1 MSYPMFYY
9 LRKCKSEV
17 LAYVLVALVYALIL
31 AATGFVYARVSE
43 AALSGDQKAFVTSS
57 LIAVGFFICDTYF
70 DYLPRYLKAKL
81 VNRIMERTRNQLVA
95 VYAAGDD
102 SGNDD
107 KKSADKI
114 HILVNHMD
122 VLENGYLT
130 PLLSMLTSLLVFT
143 FSLIGAL
150 YLQGTMTLIMLALCF
165 IPFLAPLIN
174 NRILAHAT
182 QDTQS
187 EKNAYLKLF
196 SEFVHS
202 LTFIRISTI
211 TPIFEEKLQAS
222 SQEYARRANHFSKKQ
237 SQTYA
242 VSYGLSSVVY
252 SGAWIIGGIFVFQGL
267 LKISDLIA
275 MTTLMGTVAGPI
287 QTMSGLVT
295 DYLASRTV
303 VADLTTILQGQF
315 QENEAKEELTET
327 IDSISLETI
336 TYEQNNHR
344 LFDRF
349 SYRFLANRKYAIL
362 GKSGSGKTT
371 LLRLLLG
378 VQKADEG
385 QVLVNQTNLA
395 DLEQTSFLGK
405 IYYLPQKTAIFS
417 ASIGENLSLFGPLDK
432 GKALACLSR
441 VGLLDWFE
449 RQANGFDTLLSSA
462 QQLSGGEERRFDIA
476 RALYRDAKVLL
487 FDEPTTGLDTRNES
501 LIAETLS
508 KIEDKLV
515 IVVTHSQNEEFL
527 GLFDERLVL

>member
-1 MSYPMFYY
+1 MFYY

-43 AALSGDQKAFVTSS
+43 AALSGDQKAFVASS
-57 LIAVGFFICDTYF
+57 LIAVGFFICDIYF

-315 QENEAKEELTET
+315 QENKAKEELTET

-385 QVLVNQTNLA
+385 RVLVNQTNLA
-395 DLEQTSFLGK
+395 DLEQTSVFGK

-449 RQANGFDTLLSSA
+449 RQENSFATLLSSA

-476 RALYRDAKVLL
+476 RALYRDAEVLL

>member
-1 MSYPMFYY
+1 MFYY

-17 LAYVLVALVYALIL
+17 LAYVLVAFVYALIL

-57 LIAVGFFICDTYF
+57 LIAVGFFIYDTYF

-81 VNRIMERTRNQLVA
+81 VNRVMERTRNQLVA

-385 QVLVNQTNLA
+385 RVLVNQTNLA
-395 DLEQTSFLGK
+395 DLEQTSVFGK

-417 ASIGENLSLFGPLDK
+417 ASIGENLSLFGPLDQD
-432 GKALACLSR
+432 KALTCLSR

-449 RQANGFDTLLSSA
+449 RQENGFATLLSSA

-476 RALYRDAKVLL
+476 RALYRDAEVLL

>member
-1 MSYPMFYY
+1 MFYY

-17 LAYVLVALVYALIL
+17 LAYVLVSLVYALIL

-102 SGNDD
+102 SG
-107 KKSADKI
+107 SADKI
-114 HILVNHMD
+114 HILVNHLD
-122 VLENGYLT
+122 VLENAYLT

-211 TPIFEEKLQAS
+211 TPIFEEKLQTS

-287 QTMSGLVT
+287 QTLSGLVT
-295 DYLASRTV
+295 DYLASRSV
-303 VADLTTILQGQF
+303 VADLTAILQGQC

-327 IDSISLETI
+327 IDCISLETI

-371 LLRLLLG
+371 LLRILLG
-378 VQKADEG
+378 IQKVDEG
-385 QVLVNQTNLA
+385 RVLVNQTNLA
-395 DLEQTSFLGK
+395 DLEQTSVFGK

-417 ASIGENLSLFGPLDK
+417 ASIGENLSLFGPLDQD
-432 GKALACLSR
+432 KALACLSR

-449 RQANGFDTLLSSA
+449 RQENGFDTLLSSA

-476 RALYRDAKVLL
+476 RALYRDAEVLL

-501 LIAETLS
+501 LIAKTLS

-515 IVVTHSQNEEFL
+515 IVVTHSLNEEFL

>member
-1 MSYPMFYY
+1 MFYY

-17 LAYVLVALVYALIL
+17 LAYVLVAFVYALIL

-81 VNRIMERTRNQLVA
+81 VNRVMERTRNQLVA

-130 PLLSMLTSLLVFT
+130 PLLSMLTSLLV
-143 FSLIGAL
+143 SLIGAL

-222 SQEYARRANHFSKKQ
+222 SQEYARRASHFSKKQ

-252 SGAWIIGGIFVFQGL
+252 SGSWIIGGIFVFQGL
-267 LKISDLIA
+267 LNISDLIA

-287 QTMSGLVT
+287 QTMSGLIT
-295 DYLASRTV
+295 EYLASRTV
-303 VADLTTILQGQF
+303 V
-315 QENEAKEELTET
+315 EELTGLLNRKEEGQAAKPVLKESIT
-327 IDSISLETI
+327 SLALEGIDCRYQDHLIVE
-336 TYEQNNHR
+336 N
-344 LFDRF
+344 F
-349 SYRFLANRKYAIL
+349 SYLFHANKKYAIL

-378 VQKADEG
+378 IQKPEAG
-385 QVLVNQTNLA
+385 RVLVNQRNLA
-395 DLEQTSFLGK
+395 DLEQTSFFGK

-417 ASIGENLSLFGPLDK
+417 ASIGENLSLFGPLDQR
-432 GKALACLSR
+432 KALTCLSR

-449 RQANGFDTLLSSA
+449 RQENGFATLLSSA

-476 RALYRDAKVLL
+476 RALYRDAEVLL

-515 IVVTHSQNEEFL
+515 TVVTHSQNEEFL

>member
-1 MSYPMFYY
+1 MAI
-9 LRKCKSEV
+9 V
-17 LAYVLVALVYALIL
+17 AYIAVSVVYALIL
-31 AATGFVYARVSE
+31 AATGFIYARVSE
-43 AALSGDQKAFVTSS
+43 AALSGDQKAFMTSS
-57 LIAVGFFICDTYF
+57 VIAVVFFLCDGYF
-70 DYLPRYLKAKL
+70 DYLPRYLKFKL
-81 VNRIMERTRNQLVA
+81 INQIMEETRNQLVT
-95 VYAAGDD
+95 VYASEDLGEAAKD
-102 SGNDD
+102 SQ
-107 KKSADKI
+107 ADKV
-114 HILVNHMD
+114 HVLVHHLNIL
-122 VLENGYLT
+122 ETTYLT
-130 PLLSMLTSLLVFT
+130 PLLSMVTSILVFS

-150 YLQGTMTLIMLALCF
+150 YLQGTMAMIMLALCF
-165 IPFLAPLIN
+165 IPFLAPVIN
-174 NRILAHAT
+174 KGILARAT
-182 QDTQS
+182 KDSQE
-187 EKNAYLKLF
+187 EKNVYLTLF
-196 SEFVHS
+196 SEFVEALS
-202 LTFIRISTI
+202 FIRISTI
-211 TPIFEEKLQAS
+211 TPVFKDKLAAS
-222 SQEYARRANHFSKKQ
+222 NQEYTRRANRFAQKQ

-242 VSYGLSSVVY
+242 VSYSLSSVVY

-303 VADLTTILQGQF
+303 VADLTTILQGKY
-315 QENEAKEELTET
+315 QENESKEELAET
-327 IDSISLETI
+327 IDSISLENI
-336 TYEQNNHR
+336 TYEQNNHS

-385 QVLVNQTNLA
+385 RVLVNQTNLA
-395 DLEQTSFLGK
+395 NLEQTSVFGK

-417 ASIGENLSLFGPLDK
+417 ASIGENLSLFGPLDQR
-432 GKALACLSR
+432 KALTCLSR

-449 RQANGFDTLLSSA
+449 RQENGFATLLSSA

-476 RALYRDAKVLL
+476 RALYRDAEVLL

>member
-1 MSYPMFYY
+1 MFYY

-17 LAYVLVALVYALIL
+17 LAYVLVSLVYALIL

-70 DYLPRYLKAKL
+70 DYLPRYLKSKL
-81 VNRIMERTRNQLVA
+81 VNRIMERARNQLVA

-182 QDTQS
+182 QDSQS

-267 LKISDLIA
+267 LNISDLIA

-287 QTMSGLVT
+287 QTMSGLLT
-295 DYLASRTV
+295 EYLASRTV
-303 VADLTTILQGQF
+303 V
-315 QENEAKEELTET
+315 EELTGLLNRKEEGQAAKPVLKESIT
-327 IDSISLETI
+327 SLALEGIDCRYQDHLIVE
-336 TYEQNNHR
+336 N
-344 LFDRF
+344 F
-349 SYRFLANRKYAIL
+349 SYLFHANKKYAIL

-385 QVLVNQTNLA
+385 RVLVNQTNLA
-395 DLEQTSFLGK
+395 DLEQTSFFGK

-417 ASIGENLSLFGPLDK
+417 ASIGENLSLFGPLDQR
-432 GKALACLSR
+432 KALTCLSR

-449 RQANGFDTLLSSA
+449 RQENGFATLLSSA

>member
-1 MSYPMFYY
+1 MAI
-9 LRKCKSEV
+9 V
-17 LAYVLVALVYALIL
+17 AYIAVSVVYALIL
-31 AATGFVYARVSE
+31 AATGFIYAQVSE

-57 LIAVGFFICDTYF
+57 VIAVVFFLCDGYF
-70 DYLPRYLKAKL
+70 DYLPRYFKFK
-81 VNRIMERTRNQLVA
+81 VINQIMEETRNQLVT

-102 SGNDD
+102 SGSDD

-122 VLENGYLT
+122 VLENAYLT

-303 VADLTTILQGQF
+303 VADLTTILQGQC
-315 QENEAKEELTET
+315 QENEVKEELTET

-344 LFDRF
+344 LFYRF

-371 LLRLLLG
+371 LFRLLLG

-385 QVLVNQTNLA
+385 RVLVNQTNLA
-395 DLEQTSFLGK
+395 DLEQTSVFGK
-405 IYYLPQKTAIFS
+405 IYYLPQKIAIFS

>member
-1 MSYPMFYY
+1 MFYY

-17 LAYVLVALVYALIL
+17 LAYVLVSLVYALIL

-70 DYLPRYLKAKL
+70 DYLPRYLKSKL
-81 VNRIMERTRNQLVA
+81 VNRIMERARNQLVA

-182 QDTQS
+182 QDSQS

-267 LKISDLIA
+267 LNISDLIA

-287 QTMSGLVT
+287 QTMSGLLT
-295 DYLASRTV
+295 EYLASRTV
-303 VADLTTILQGQF
+303 V
-315 QENEAKEELTET
+315 EELTGLLNRKEEGQAAKPVLKESIT
-327 IDSISLETI
+327 SLALEGIDCRYQDHLIVE
-336 TYEQNNHR
+336 N
-344 LFDRF
+344 F
-349 SYRFLANRKYAIL
+349 SYLFHANKKYAIL

-385 QVLVNQTNLA
+385 RVLVNQTNLA
-395 DLEQTSFLGK
+395 NLEQTSVFGK

-417 ASIGENLSLFGPLDK
+417 ASIGENLSLFGPLDQR
-432 GKALACLSR
+432 KALTCLSR

-449 RQANGFDTLLSSA
+449 RQENGFATLLSSA

-476 RALYRDAKVLL
+476 RALYRDAEVLL

>member
-1 MSYPMFYY
+1 M
-9 LRKCKSEV
+9 
-17 LAYVLVALVYALIL
+17 
-31 AATGFVYARVSE
+31 
-43 AALSGDQKAFVTSS
+43 
-57 LIAVGFFICDTYF
+57 
-70 DYLPRYLKAKL
+70 
-81 VNRIMERTRNQLVA
+81 
-95 VYAAGDD
+95 
-102 SGNDD
+102 
-107 KKSADKI
+107 
-114 HILVNHMD
+114 
-122 VLENGYLT
+122 
-130 PLLSMLTSLLVFT
+130 
-143 FSLIGAL
+143 
-150 YLQGTMTLIMLALCF
+150 
-165 IPFLAPLIN
+165 
-174 NRILAHAT
+174 
-182 QDTQS
+182 
-187 EKNAYLKLF
+187 
-196 SEFVHS
+196 
-202 LTFIRISTI
+202 
-211 TPIFEEKLQAS
+211 
-222 SQEYARRANHFSKKQ
+222 
-237 SQTYA
+237 
-242 VSYGLSSVVY
+242 SYGLSSVVY
-252 SGAWIIGGIFVFQGL
+252 SGSWIIGGIFVFQGL

-303 VADLTTILQGQF
+303 VADLTAILQGQF

-336 TYEQNNHR
+336 TYEQHNHR

-417 ASIGENLSLFGPLDK
+417 ASIGENLSLFGPLDQD
-432 GKALACLSR
+432 KALTCLSR

-449 RQANGFDTLLSSA
+449 RQENGFATLLSSA

-476 RALYRDAKVLL
+476 RALYRDAEVLL

>member
-1 MSYPMFYY
+1 MFYY
-9 LRKCKSEV
+9 LRKCK
-17 LAYVLVALVYALIL
+17 LAIVAYIAVSVVYALIL
-31 AATGFVYARVSE
+31 AATGFIYARVSE
-43 AALSGDQKAFVTSS
+43 AALSGDQKAFMTSS
-57 LIAVGFFICDTYF
+57 VIAVVFFLCDGYF
-70 DYLPRYLKAKL
+70 DYLPRYLKFKL
-81 VNRIMERTRNQLVA
+81 INQIMEETRNQLVT
-95 VYAAGDD
+95 VYAREDLGEATKD
-102 SGNDD
+102 SQ
-107 KKSADKI
+107 ADKV
-114 HILVNHMD
+114 HVLVHHLNIL
-122 VLENGYLT
+122 ETTYLT
-130 PLLSMLTSLLVFT
+130 PLLSMVTSILVFS

-150 YLQGTMTLIMLALCF
+150 YLQGTMAMIMLALCF
-165 IPFLAPLIN
+165 IPFLAPVIN
-174 NRILAHAT
+174 KGILARVT
-182 QDTQS
+182 KDSQE
-187 EKNAYLKLF
+187 EKNAYLALF
-196 SEFVHS
+196 SEFVEALS
-202 LTFIRISTI
+202 FIRISTI
-211 TPIFEEKLQAS
+211 TPVFKEKLAVS
-222 SQEYARRANHFSKKQ
+222 SQEYTRRANRFAQKQ

-242 VSYGLSSVVY
+242 VSYSLSSVVY
-252 SGAWIIGGIFVFQGL
+252 SGSWIIGGIFVFQGL

-385 QVLVNQTNLA
+385 RVLVNQTNLA
-395 DLEQTSFLGK
+395 DLEQTSVFGK

-462 QQLSGGEERRFDIA
+462 QQLSGGEERRFDIV

-527 GLFDERLVL
+527 GLFDEKLVL